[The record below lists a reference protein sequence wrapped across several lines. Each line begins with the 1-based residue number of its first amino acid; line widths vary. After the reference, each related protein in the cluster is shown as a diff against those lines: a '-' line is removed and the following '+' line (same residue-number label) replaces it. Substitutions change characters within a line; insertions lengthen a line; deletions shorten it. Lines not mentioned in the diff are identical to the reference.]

1 MLAAMGIEGV
11 AAGGVIRQ
19 SAAYNLLLTRR
30 WLLLAPRS
38 TEYFEGI
45 SISALNFAGSMFVR
59 NEEQLKTVEQEG
71 PLAVLTGVG
80 YQA

>member
-1 MLAAMGIEGV
+1 
-11 AAGGVIRQ
+11 
-19 SAAYNLLLTRR
+19 
-30 WLLLAPRS
+30 
-38 TEYFEGI
+38 
-45 SISALNFAGSMFVR
+45 MFVR